1 MPGTYRHQSDKITTS
16 HERPREQAGQRHRWR
31 RGLAGL
37 GIATLLATA
46 GSLASTTPV
55 HALPSDDQAGV
66 SVSPDATASVNGRVR
81 VVAYHNNT
89 LYVGG
94 DFTRARYGGKT
105 YRRHH
110 VAAINATTGKLLAW
124 NPRANGDVEALAV
137 DKASNKVYIGGD
149 FSKVGGK
156 SRVRLARVNGH
167 RKGSVNKHW
176 SHSAN
181 KQVRALTVANGRVYA
196 GGFFTKIDGKPRQ
209 ELAAFSLATG
219 GLGSKWK
226 PSAVGGMVHAIAA
239 TKKRVY
245 IGAEADTLNGHSQF
259 GNLGAVNPN
268 NGSTISAFSSHV
280 SYRVYQIAVG
290 EHGVYAAA
298 DGKGGHLRAFR
309 FDGSNRWDLT
319 ADGAF
324 EAVTIYNH
332 QLYVGGHFDHICNTN
347 RVGSHGDCL
356 DGQVQRK
363 KLALVGFAA
372 GVQSWAPQ
380 ANSVVG
386 VVSLAHN
393 SPRGLVAAGGDFT
406 AFNFGQDPQP
416 HVAQFSS

>member
-1 MPGTYRHQSDKITTS
+1 MPETRRQRNQADPTQRWRQFLG
-16 HERPREQAGQRHRWR
+16 RPHALR

-37 GIATLLATA
+37 GAAALLAPA
-46 GSLASTTPV
+46 GSFGSITRV
-55 HALPSDDQAGV
+55 HGLPSDDRAAV
-66 SVSPDATASVNGRVR
+66 NVSPDATASVNGRVR

-89 LYVGG
+89 LYIGG
-94 DFTRARYGGKT
+94 AFTTASYQGKT
-105 YRRHH
+105 YQRHH

-124 NPRANGDVEALAV
+124 NPRANGDVKALAV

-167 RKGSVNKHW
+167 RKGSVNRHW

-196 GGFFTKIDGKPRQ
+196 GGLFTKIDDKPRQ

-239 TKKRVY
+239 KKKRVY
-245 IGAEADTLNGHSQF
+245 IGGEADRLNGRSQF
-259 GNLGAVNPN
+259 GKLGAVNPH

-280 SYRVYQIAVG
+280 SYRVFQIAVG
-290 EHGVYAAA
+290 KHGVYAAA
-298 DGKGGHLRAFR
+298 DGKGGHLRAFH
-309 FDGSNRWDLT
+309 FDGGNRWDLT

-324 EAVTIYNH
+324 EAVTIYQH
-332 QLYVGGHFDHICNTN
+332 RLYVGGHFDHICDTK

-363 KLALVGFAA
+363 KVALVGFGA

-393 SPRGLVAAGGDFT
+393 IPRGLVAAGGDFT